1 MDELDAYEAAT
12 YQADDPNTKAHAYI
26 RALERQ
32 LEESKACTD
41 ALYAKNERL
50 EQEMQEALR
59 SGMERQVATTEAIRR
74 EANEDARRYQGA
86 AARRE
91 TRRAPGV
98 PGRGDPVGEAIADS
112 TGGVETWPA
121 DDFRRV
127 ADARRQALESAL
139 RAFDG
144 DEGSER

>member
-1 MDELDAYEAAT
+1 MRAGIRVRRLAGKHVAHRAFLVAAI
-12 YQADDPNTKAHAYI
+12 QWEK
-26 RALERQ
+26 
-32 LEESKACTD
+32 
-41 ALYAKNERL
+41 
-50 EQEMQEALR
+50 
-59 SGMERQVATTEAIRR
+59 
-74 EANEDARRYQGA
+74 
-86 AARRE
+86 
-91 TRRAPGV
+91 
-98 PGRGDPVGEAIADS
+98 AIADS

>member
-1 MDELDAYEAAT
+1 MNRRLIRKQAAAEGDLATVAEMDELDAYEAAT

-98 PGRGDPVGEAIADS
+98 PGRGDPVGE
-112 TGGVETWPA
+112 GY
-121 DDFRRV
+121 RRL
-127 ADARRQALESAL
+127 DWWR
-139 RAFDG
+139 
-144 DEGSER
+144 